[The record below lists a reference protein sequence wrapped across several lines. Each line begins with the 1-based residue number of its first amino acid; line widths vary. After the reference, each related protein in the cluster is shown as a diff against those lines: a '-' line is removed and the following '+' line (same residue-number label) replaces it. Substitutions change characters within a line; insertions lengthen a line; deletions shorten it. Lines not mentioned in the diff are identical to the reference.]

1 MNLTNPG
8 FTISKEKIEY
18 INHLL
23 CKGGP
28 DSEDVFK
35 FTEIVNNLDEEDFLN
50 FRNLLKEALD
60 ENTLIGHGY
69 VKPYGYPGDFVI
81 INNIYRQYINPDPIY
96 HNWDRFFQEQS
107 GARAVRNRKD
117 FFHRYCAKLENSERK
132 EVKVLILGSGPAT
145 DVMEYL
151 DKVPGSKIRFDLID
165 FDQNA
170 IDFAKMQ
177 TQKFNGSVE
186 YFRINV
192 LRYKPFRMYDL
203 IWSAGLFDYFKDK
216 HFVYMIKKY
225 YTFLADGGECIIGN
239 FSKINPTKKL
249 MEVLSD
255 WYLNHRSNYDLIR
268 LAVEAKVSEENISI
282 DQEELGVNLFLRLK
296 KSQNGIYHREEE

>member
-1 MNLTNPG
+1 MDQIKPG
-8 FTISKEKIEY
+8 FTIAKEKIEY

-28 DSEDVFK
+28 DTEDVFK
-35 FTEIVNNLDEEDFLN
+35 FTEIVNHLDDEEIFQFRHVLN
-50 FRNLLKEALD
+50 GALD
-60 ENTLIGHGY
+60 QNTLIGHGY
-69 VKPYGYPGDFVI
+69 VKPYGYPGDFVL
-81 INNIYRQYINPDPIY
+81 INNIYRQYMNPDPNY

-117 FFHRYCAKLENSERK
+117 FFHRYCTELENSERK
-132 EVKVLILGSGPAT
+132 EIKVLILGSGPAT

-151 DKVPGSKIRFDLID
+151 EKMPGSKIRFDLID

-177 TQKFNGSVE
+177 NQKFNGSIE

-225 YTFLADGGECIIGN
+225 YTFLADGGECVIGN

-268 LAVEAKVSEENISI
+268 LALEAKLSEEDISI
-282 DQEELGVNLFLRLK
+282 EQEELGVNLFLRLK
-296 KSQNGIYHREEE
+296 KSQNGMYRPDGE